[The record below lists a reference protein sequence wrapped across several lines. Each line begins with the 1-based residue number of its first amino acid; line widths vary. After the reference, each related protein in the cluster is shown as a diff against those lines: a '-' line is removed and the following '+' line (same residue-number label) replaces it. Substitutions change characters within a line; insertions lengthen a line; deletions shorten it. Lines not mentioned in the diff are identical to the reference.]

1 MFSRLIKKMSDD
13 NNEQITKVPEP
24 VRNITN
30 EKVNKLKTKDPKK
43 VAAGKKLAEL
53 IKKAKDALAREM
65 KREADP
71 EDKWLPELS
80 FSTVLTVVGIGL
92 TATDLLFQFYRSKK
106 EKDSYDLT
114 TTATTTA
121 TPATHHSLDE
131 DRGPR
136 IGMV

>member
-1 MFSRLIKKMSDD
+1 MSDD
-13 NNEQITKVPEP
+13 INEQITKVPEP
-24 VRNITN
+24 
-30 EKVNKLKTKDPKK
+30 VNKLKTKDPKK

-53 IKKAKDALAREM
+53 NKKAKDALAREIN
-65 KREADP
+65 READP

-92 TATDLLFQFYRSKK
+92 TATDLFFRFYRSKK

-114 TTATTTA
+114 PTAITTA
-121 TPATHHSLDE
+121 TPEPHRSLDE